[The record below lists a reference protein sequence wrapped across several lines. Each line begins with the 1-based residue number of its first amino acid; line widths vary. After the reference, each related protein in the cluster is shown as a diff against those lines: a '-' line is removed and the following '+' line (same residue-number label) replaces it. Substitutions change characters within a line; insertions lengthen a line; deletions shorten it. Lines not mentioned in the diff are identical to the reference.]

1 MRWRGGGVRIWLSS
15 SWQLNFLVSIRGSRL
30 YINVWNNRMT
40 EKYCVLNKML
50 GVLSLDWCLFNGV
63 EESDSDSEMGAIES
77 AEGMSLMLSSLRTNN
92 GEELEWDRCF
102 EKVLLMNGM
111 SWWLMEWVM
120 GIVEWNG
127 YNKVMKIENW
137 KGGCEEKDNSGED
150 DLWVKRIGFEH
161 LKNRKKDKTM

>member
-1 MRWRGGGVRIWLSS
+1 MVQDMLLFVITNKSKWNRR
-15 SWQLNFLVSIRGSRL
+15 SRL
-30 YINVWNNRMT
+30 LRDDLNVYNDGCEDEIW
-40 EKYCVLNKML
+40 K
-50 GVLSLDWCLFNGV
+50 LDWCLFNGV